1 MPYNT
6 FIHTTNMTISVTD
19 LLDFLNK
26 ADQLSI
32 QLDYTKNTEG
42 YFIKLYYDWDRNN
55 DFYHNTIFIN
65 NKGVSDWN
73 TTYNIDETFDSMNDL
88 LDMHI
93 KRDEEK
99 KVKEYKRRQLIDRLT
114 DEEKELLGVK

>member
-1 MPYNT
+1 
-6 FIHTTNMTISVTD
+6 MTISSPD

-26 ADQLSI
+26 VYQLSI
-32 QLDYTKNTEG
+32 KVDYMKNTEG
-42 YFIKLYYDWDRNN
+42 YFIKLYYEWDSDNH
-55 DFYHNTIFIN
+55 FYHKTIFIN
-65 NKGVSDWN
+65 NKGVSNWN
-73 TTYNIDETFDSMNDL
+73 TTYIINETFDSMNDL

-114 DEEKELLGVK
+114 DEEKELLGLK